1 MKHTVDGKHVVI
13 TGASDGIGR
22 ALALEMAARGA
33 RVTVAARS
41 AAKLDEVVSEIAAA
55 GGSAVAVPTDVTVPA
70 SCAALVDAAVA
81 RHGDVDILVCNAGIG
96 SASQGD
102 DVIPVDAIRRI
113 MEVNFMGAVQATAA
127 ALPSLRRTHGL
138 VVAVSSLQ
146 GLFAFPN
153 AAGYAASKHAM
164 QGFFDSL
171 RLDLTGAVDV
181 LVVSPRAGRDE
192 DPRRRRGG
200 HAAPV
205 DGDGRASVD
214 ACASLRDGD
223 RRRDRGRSARSR
235 DDVRRTPRGAPVP
248 VRAGLRRRAGRARV
262 ASLLLVSPAESAV
275 GLSGCVA
282 TAVNVGATRL

>member
-33 RVTVAARS
+33 HVTVAARS

-181 LVVSPRAGRDE
+181 LVVSPGPVATKI
-192 DPRRRRGG
+192 
-200 HAAPV
+200 HV
-205 DGDGRASVD
+205 DGVADTRRLSMATVERRSMPVRRCATVIADAIEGGRRDLVMTFGGRLAARLYPFVPGFVDAQVVRAS
-214 ACASLRDGD
+214 
-223 RRRDRGRSARSR
+223 RRFYS
-235 DDVRRTPRGAPVP
+235 
-248 VRAGLRRRAGRARV
+248 
-262 ASLLLVSPAESAV
+262 
-275 GLSGCVA
+275 
-282 TAVNVGATRL
+282 